1 MWEDLTIPTEPN
13 PLRGRGRIDLQIL
26 EMGQE
31 NGKPAL
37 VMSCHLLLLEGK
49 AGRMGV
55 GQGKGHKSQDQIYE
69 SRVNK
74 GGFQNNKAS
83 KQDNLR

>member
-13 PLRGRGRIDLQIL
+13 PLRGREGTDLQML

-31 NGKPAL
+31 NRKPAL
-37 VMSCHLLLLEGK
+37 VMSCHLFLLEGK

-55 GQGKGHKSQDQIYE
+55 GQGKGHKDQDQIYE
-69 SRVNK
+69 S
-74 GGFQNNKAS
+74 
-83 KQDNLR
+83 